1 MEYDKLQVYAQQQ
14 PIRRTVKGGWLK
26 RRENNSRCLEKM
38 SLQFDLD
45 KMS

>member
-14 PIRRTVKGGWLK
+14 PIRRTVKEGWLDG
-26 RRENNSRCLEKM
+26 RENNHRCLEKM